1 MDAVWVSGGEGGK
14 VSRVCILVCGVGTLS
29 FLWFH
34 ALETNPSWIH
44 KQGDWPMLFGPIR
57 LTLWN
62 AGHKAHPFAA
72 FVALAA
78 L

>member
-1 MDAVWVSGGEGGK
+1 MDAVWGVWRGERCPGCAFLFAGL
-14 VSRVCILVCGVGTLS
+14 RVS